1 MTMIPM
7 FKICPKCKKRYSWNP
22 DVGKINCPCCGYL
35 GLGLPG
41 AGNIIENIVYEILKK
56 KGKKK

>member
-1 MTMIPM
+1 MTIIPM
-7 FKICPKCKKRYSWNP
+7 FKMCPKCKKKYSWNP
-22 DVGKINCPCCGYL
+22 DVGKINCPRCGY
-35 GLGLPG
+35 LGLPG